1 LLTAKRFCDTLLE
14 TMGNEPRQKGA
25 TMSVGYYNGVG
36 YKLQR
41 ICDVLCVPLK
51 ARWWFVY
58 DDNDEATGD
67 HFRTLRELKA
77 WADSQ

>member
-1 LLTAKRFCDTLLE
+1 
-14 TMGNEPRQKGA
+14 
-25 TMSVGYYNGVG
+25 MSVGYYNGVG